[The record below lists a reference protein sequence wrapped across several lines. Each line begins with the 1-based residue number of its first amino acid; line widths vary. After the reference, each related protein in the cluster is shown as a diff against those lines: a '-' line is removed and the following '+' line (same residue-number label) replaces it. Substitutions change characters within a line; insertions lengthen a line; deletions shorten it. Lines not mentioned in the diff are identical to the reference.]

1 MGPWILAMLLGCDD
15 PLSEMK
21 QTEDSAV
28 PADDPLPPDDSPQAL
43 PEWAIYI
50 FMNGDNDLE
59 SYVFYD
65 LNELEEVGSSD
76 NVHVV
81 VQADR
86 SECYWAGA
94 GDWTDTRRYYITK
107 DDNTNQVNSELVM
120 SVGEAD
126 MLSLIHI

>member
-1 MGPWILAMLLGCDD
+1 MEPWILAMLLGCDD
-15 PLSEMK
+15 PQSEMK

-86 SECYWAGA
+86 SARKAIGQVQ
-94 GDWTDTRRYYITK
+94 GIGRTPGGTTSPKTTTPTRSI
-107 DDNTNQVNSELVM
+107 
-120 SVGEAD
+120 
-126 MLSLIHI
+126 LSW

>member
-15 PLSEMK
+15 PQSEMK

-28 PADDPLPPDDSPQAL
+28 PADDPLPPDDSHKRS

-50 FMNGDNDLE
+50 FMNGDNDL
-59 SYVFYD
+59 SLMFYD

-86 SECYWAGA
+86 SEGYWAGA
-94 GDWTDTRRYYITK
+94 GLDGHQAVLHHQRR
-107 DDNTNQVNSELVM
+107 QHQPGQS
-120 SVGEAD
+120 
-126 MLSLIHI
+126 